1 MRSIH
6 VLGVTAVALS
16 LGMAGALAG
25 PASNLQAGNNL
36 TMQRL
41 LPAQASSSASG
52 LSQLTNSNGST
63 HLQGSL
69 ARAAARSDR
78 TLTARIGDFHAVARA
93 ARFIPNHGT
102 ARPSQAV
109 LDALQQPAPAG
120 LSGLDAAA
128 PKQATSPTVQR
139 LASATANARP
149 NQTVHVLSSLVSR

>member
-6 VLGVTAVALS
+6 VMGVTAVALS
-16 LGMAGALAG
+16 LGMAVALAG

-36 TMQRL
+36 AMKRV
-41 LPAQASSSASG
+41 LPAQASSSAPG

-78 TLTARIGDFHAVARA
+78 TLTARIGDLRAGAQA
-93 ARFIPNHGT
+93 ARFIPNQGT

-109 LDALQQPAPAG
+109 LDALRQPASVG

-128 PKQATSPTVQR
+128 AAQAASPGAQR
-139 LASATANARP
+139 LASAAANARP
-149 NQTVHVLSSLVSR
+149 NQTTHVLSSLISR